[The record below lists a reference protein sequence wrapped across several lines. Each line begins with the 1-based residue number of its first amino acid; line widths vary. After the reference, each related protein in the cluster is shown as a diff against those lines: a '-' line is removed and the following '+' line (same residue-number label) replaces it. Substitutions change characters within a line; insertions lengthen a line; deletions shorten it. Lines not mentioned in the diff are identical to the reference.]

1 MSFTE
6 PNYQN
11 FNQFI
16 EKITKEDYIDLF
28 LDFKV
33 SNDPEIKITINDDLV
48 FHNKLIEGINNSINI
63 NYLPTSEQIKI
74 KISMVNKSNRDTVV
88 ENGRIVR
95 DKFAEIKT
103 FKLNR
108 IDLINDAEFLYGG
121 YIKLV
126 DQDNN
131 EKKFSAGFWHN
142 DTLIL
147 NYQLPFSLWYNKRS
161 NKNKRIINDKTKT
174 HQDDEAMELL
184 WHKIDNN
191 MQKLD

>member
-88 ENGRIVR
+88 ENGKIVR

-121 YIKLV
+121 HIKLF

-147 NYQLPFSLWYNKRS
+147 DYQLPFSLWYNKRS

-174 HQDDEAMELL
+174 HQDDEAMKLL